1 MEIGH
6 ERLVKLVDR
15 LLSGEI
21 VLPDIQR
28 NFVWTGAKIPKLL
41 DSLYQEWPV
50 GSILLWHTALDIPIK
65 SAAITQDAPVGV
77 HPAILL
83 DGQQRMTT
91 LARVMAP
98 HRVPEGQR
106 PPDIR
111 FHPGR
116 REFKTANAVQAK
128 DPTWL
133 SVSEMLKEGAQFR
146 ELLAPLELARVEE
159 DEWYEVISDV
169 AKRIRDYHLPV
180 QTVTVDDYETV
191 AEIFTR
197 VNTGGRPLTEGD
209 LIMGVLAA
217 RWPGRPAR
225 EDQPAIKGGRQH
237 IEEFEEEIA
246 AKSWSINREVLLRVM
261 SVLSLQ
267 SPNHTRLLELETT
280 EKWQDAWQRTVAAVN
295 HALGFFKN
303 DAGIPVLSLLPT
315 EYVLLLPAV
324 FLEQTK
330 GAFASPAQR
339 DQLVRWALLA
349 SAFGHYSGSL
359 ETRLAADVNAW
370 RSPSDANPLT
380 RLLISAQEPRTPDT
394 GLTTTDMLGKT
405 RQSPLL
411 KLLQIAAVAN
421 GAKTWWSHRSITYDP
436 DSRGMAVEI
445 HHIFPR
451 NWLKKNR
458 LGDHPELDT
467 LANYAFLS
475 KHDNIKISDG
485 DPAKYLQEADEE
497 ELRGQLIPLDPSL
510 WRVDAFTE
518 FCAARRE
525 LLAHALNELLGLTS
539 PATQEEPLDADETP
553 EPEVGAWAEDQAER
567 LDDAA

>member
-28 NFVWTGAKIPKLL
+28 NFVWSGSKIPRLL

-65 SAAITQDAPVGV
+65 SAAVVQDAPVGV

-111 FHPGR
+111 FHPER
-116 REFKTANAVQAK
+116 REFRTANAVQAK
-128 DPTWL
+128 DKTWL
-133 SVSEMLKEGAQFR
+133 SVSEILKEGAQFR
-146 ELLAPLELARVEE
+146 ELLAPLRLEQANE
-159 DEWYEVISDV
+159 DAWYEVISDV

-180 QTVTVDDYETV
+180 QTITVDDYETV
-191 AEIFTR
+191 AEIFSR
-197 VNTGGRPLTEGD
+197 VNTGGRPLSKGD

-225 EDQPAIKGGRQH
+225 DGQPAIDGGRQH
-237 IEEFEEEIA
+237 IEEFEHELA
-246 AKSWSINREVLLRVM
+246 AKSWPINREVLLRIM

-280 EKWQDAWQRTVAAVN
+280 EKWQHAWERTVAAVN

-315 EYVLLLPAV
+315 QYVLVLPAV
-324 FLEQTK
+324 FLEQTN
-330 GAFASPAQR
+330 GAFASPGDR

-349 SAFGHYSGSL
+349 SAFGHYSGSV
-359 ETRLAADVNAW
+359 ETRLAADVSMW
-370 RSPSDANPLT
+370 RGPSESDALARLT
-380 RLLISAQEPRTPDT
+380 AAAQDPRTPDT
-394 GLTTTDMLGKT
+394 ALTAADLLGKT

-411 KLLQIAAVAN
+411 RLLQIAAVARD
-421 GAKTWWSHRSITYDP
+421 AKSWWSHRAITYDP

-445 HHIFPR
+445 HHVFPR
-451 NWLKKNR
+451 NWLKKNG
-458 LGDHPELDT
+458 LADHPELDT
-467 LANYAFLS
+467 LANFAFLS

-485 DPAKYLQEADEE
+485 DPASYLQNADADE
-497 ELRGQLIPLDPSL
+497 LRAQWIPTEPSL
-510 WRVDAFTE
+510 WRIDAFTE

-525 LLAHALNELLGLTS
+525 LLGVALNDLLGLTS
-539 PATQEEPLDADETP
+539 APTEQEPLDADETP
-553 EPEVGAWAEDQAER
+553 EPEIGAWGEDLGALFDE
-567 LDDAA
+567 AA

>member
-1 MEIGH
+1 VEIGY
-6 ERLVKLVDR
+6 EKLVKLVDR

-28 NFVWTGAKIPKLL
+28 NFVWSGSKIPRLL

-77 HPAILL
+77 RPAILL

-98 HRVPEGQR
+98 DRVPEGQR

-116 REFKTANAVQAK
+116 QEFRTANAVQAK

-133 SVSEMLKEGAQFR
+133 SVSSILRTGAQFR
-146 ELLAPLELARVEE
+146 ELLAPLNLDQANE
-159 DEWYEVISDV
+159 DAWYQVISDV
-169 AKRIRDYHLPV
+169 AKRIRDYNVPV
-180 QTVTVDDYETV
+180 QTITVDDYETV

-197 VNTGGRPLTEGD
+197 VNTGGRPLSKGD

-225 EDQPAIKGGRQH
+225 DGQPEVKGGRQH
-237 IEEFEEEIA
+237 IEEFEEQIT
-246 AKSWSINREVLLRVM
+246 AKSWPINREVLLRIT

-267 SPNHTRLLELETT
+267 SPNHTRLLELETA
-280 EKWQDAWQRTVAAVN
+280 EKWERAWERTVTAVN
-295 HALGFFKN
+295 HALGFLKN

-324 FLEQTK
+324 FLEQTN
-330 GAFASPAQR
+330 GVFASPEER
-339 DQLVRWALLA
+339 EQLVRWALLA
-349 SAFGHYSGSL
+349 SAFGHYSGSV
-359 ETRLAADVNAW
+359 ETRLAADVTVW
-370 RSPSDANPLT
+370 RDHGGQHALD
-380 RLLISAQEPRTPDT
+380 RLVVAAQDPRTPDT
-394 GLTTTDMLGKT
+394 ALTAADILGKT
-405 RQSPLL
+405 RQSPFLR
-411 KLLQIAAVAN
+411 LLQVAAVAN
-421 GAKTWWSHRSITYDP
+421 DAKSWWGHRSISYDP

-445 HHIFPR
+445 HHVFPR
-451 NWLKKNR
+451 NWLKKNG
-458 LGDHPELDT
+458 LGNHAELDT
-467 LANYAFLS
+467 LANFAFLS

-485 DPAKYLQEADEE
+485 DPETYLRDADPE
-497 ELRGQLIPLDPSL
+497 ELSAQWIPPDPSL
-510 WRVDAFTE
+510 WRIEAFTE
-518 FCAARRE
+518 FCSARRE
-525 LLAHALNELLGLTS
+525 LLAGALNALLGLTTT
-539 PATQEEPLDADETP
+539 ATEAQPLDADETP
-553 EPEVGAWAEDQAER
+553 EPETGAWAEQRAER
-567 LDDAA
+567 LEEAA